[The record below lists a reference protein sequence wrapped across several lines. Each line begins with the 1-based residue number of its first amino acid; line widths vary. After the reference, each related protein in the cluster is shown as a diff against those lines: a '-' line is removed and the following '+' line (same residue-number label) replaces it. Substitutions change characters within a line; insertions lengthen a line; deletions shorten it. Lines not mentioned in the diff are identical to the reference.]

1 MNIPGRG
8 LLPAAALL
16 IAAASHADP
25 LYVAD
30 KLVLNVYAEANQSGE
45 RIATLETGDSVEGIE
60 KVENFWHVRLSDGR
74 EGWIGANYLSS
85 DAPAI
90 VRLKA
95 LQAEQRG
102 DTQAI
107 QKPLNDEIAKLQKQ
121 NTALQTELTAL
132 KQQAAQPAPTT
143 AAPPPASEPA
153 VDEPEQPDQS
163 TEQSAQQ
170 NGASNAWWLWPLL
183 VLAGIA
189 VGFPLGYQA
198 LARHIRSKY
207 GGVKV
212 Y

>member
-1 MNIPGRG
+1 MS
-8 LLPAAALL
+8 ATALL

-30 KLVLNVYAEANQSGE
+30 KLVLNVYAEAGQGGE

-85 DAPAI
+85 EAPAI

-102 DTQAI
+102 DTQAL

-121 NTALQTELTAL
+121 NAALQTELAAL
-132 KQQAAQPAPTT
+132 KRQAAQPAPV
-143 AAPPPASEPA
+143 AAAASEPA
-153 VDEPEQPDQS
+153 VGEPEQADQ
-163 TEQSAQQ
+163 TAEQPVQQ
-170 NGASNAWWLWPLL
+170 DGTSNAWWLWPLL

>member
-1 MNIPGRG
+1 MS
-8 LLPAAALL
+8 ATALL

-30 KLVLNVYAEANQSGE
+30 KLVLNVYAEAGQGGE

-85 DAPAI
+85 EAPAI

-102 DTQAI
+102 DTQAL

-121 NTALQTELTAL
+121 NAALQTELAAL
-132 KQQAAQPAPTT
+132 KRQAAQPAPV
-143 AAPPPASEPA
+143 AAAASEPA
-153 VDEPEQPDQS
+153 VGEPEQADQ
-163 TEQSAQQ
+163 TVEQPVQQ
-170 NGASNAWWLWPLL
+170 DGTSHAWWLWPLL